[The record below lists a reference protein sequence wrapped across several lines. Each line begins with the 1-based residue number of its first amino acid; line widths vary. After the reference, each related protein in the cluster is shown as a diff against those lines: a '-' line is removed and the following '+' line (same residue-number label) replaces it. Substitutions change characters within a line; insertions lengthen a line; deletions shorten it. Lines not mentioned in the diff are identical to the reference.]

1 MVTLIKSTLAF
12 LLILWGI
19 AEIPFTQSVVREYT
33 GFIRKPIIVSE
44 KQLNC
49 LAENVYREARGE
61 TKEGM
66 NLVAMTT
73 LNRARKAKATICS
86 TVYKPH
92 QFSWTSLKHKSK
104 ISKKEFLE
112 IKGLVKNVVNT
123 QYEYQNQRV
132 LKITHFY
139 NPHKVKKPKWANEM
153 KVFKQEG
160 NHIFLA
166 EK

>member
-61 TKEGM
+61 AKEGM
-66 NLVAMTT
+66 KLVAMTT

-112 IKGLVKNVVNT
+112 IKGLVANVVNT
-123 QYEYQNQRV
+123 QYEDSRN
-132 LKITHFY
+132 LKVTHFY
-139 NPHKVKKPKWANEM
+139 NPHKVRKPVWAKKM
-153 KVFKQEG
+153 QIVLQEG

-166 EK
+166 EI